1 MRDSVDDDVG
11 NSQEDA
17 MEVDELD
24 VVVVDRWR
32 VWTNALQLLWWW
44 ATVAIWSFD
53 GRERDETL
61 RT

>member
-1 MRDSVDDDVG
+1 MRDCVDDDVG

-17 MEVDELD
+17 MEVDELA

-44 ATVAIWSFD
+44 ATLNIW
-53 GRERDETL
+53 L
-61 RT
+61 V